1 MDMVAIDNDYF
12 LVRFGSVD
20 DLDHAK
26 FGGPWRILD
35 HYLIVKEWSPDFDPI
50 RDKTE
55 KVLVWIRFPCLP
67 IEYYSASFLQK
78 VGKKIGRPVRVDQA
92 TSQVSRG
99 RFARMCVE
107 IDLTKPLISK
117 FKLRKRTRFI
127 AYEGIHLV
135 CFGCGM
141 YGHSHEACPEN
152 KKVLPAGET
161 MQNVEDVNTG
171 NQPAAAEGSPVSNA
185 KAGEDKAPFGA
196 WMLVTRED
204 RRKGRR
210 TTNGGGN
217 HAVGQSP
224 QGRSCF
230 APIANLEEQVHDDL
244 LAEPEFE
251 TEEEQLEGGAHA
263 MEKHKSGENQRAT
276 KGRNQRR
283 PNVVVTE
290 KQVANQPVAKTV
302 PAARTVGGQDTR
314 VQSRVISR
322 RAAEEEE
329 HVVVRG
335 SQGGV
340 VVHTERIISEPAC
353 NTNPMCQLENMG
365 EHFSDEPNGMEV
377 DGDGGIEGDGD
388 PGGDAADLDST
399 GAGGRDFH
407 RVLKQLIRTYRPSLG
422 LVEPKVSGDQANK
435 ICTKL
440 GYEDWVRV
448 EAVGFSGGI
457 WVLWNKPLDIS
468 VKYTH
473 PQFILLQV
481 AENGG
486 TPWTMAVVY
495 GSPVQ
500 HLRRRLWMELQAQ
513 KRSILGPWIAAGDF
527 NAVTCEGETHNYS
540 AFSPQRSVDFADWIY
555 SEGLVDMGFS
565 GARLTWMRGSEPEK
579 GARLDR
585 ALCNVEWRHRFPEA
599 TVRHLPRVASD
610 HTPILLHSDGRGG
623 PRGPDTFRFQ
633 AAWLTNDSFKE
644 VIHKTWAP
652 GHALQRNI
660 AMVRD
665 ELTVWNREVFGN
677 IEGRKM
683 NLLAR
688 IGGIQRHQSSQATGA
703 FGS

>member
-12 LVRFGSVD
+12 LVRFGSAD
-20 DLDHAK
+20 DLDHAI
-26 FGGPWRILD
+26 FGGACRILD
-35 HYLIVKEWSPDFDPI
+35 HYLIVKECSPDFDPI

-55 KVLVWIRFPCLP
+55 KVLVWICFPCLP

-78 VGKKIGRPVRVDQA
+78 VGKKIGRPVQVDQA

-135 CFGCGM
+135 CFGCDM

-152 KKVLPAGET
+152 KKTPPAGET

-185 KAGEDKAPFGA
+185 KAGEDKASFGA
-196 WMLVTRED
+196 WMLVTKED

-217 HAVGQSP
+217 HAAGQSP
-224 QGRSCF
+224 QGRSRF
-230 APIANLEEQVHDDL
+230 APIANMEEQVHDDL
-244 LAEPEFE
+244 IAEPEFE

-263 MEKHKSGENQRAT
+263 MEKHKSGENQGTT

-340 VVHTERIISEPAC
+340 VVYTERIISEPAC
-353 NTNPMCQLENMG
+353 NTSPMRQLENMG
-365 EHFSDEPNGMEV
+365 EHFSDEPTGMEV
-377 DGDGGIEGDGD
+377 DGDGDIEGDGD

-399 GAGGRDFH
+399 
-407 RVLKQLIRTYRPSLG
+407 
-422 LVEPKVSGDQANK
+422 
-435 ICTKL
+435 
-440 GYEDWVRV
+440 
-448 EAVGFSGGI
+448 
-457 WVLWNKPLDIS
+457 
-468 VKYTH
+468 
-473 PQFILLQV
+473 V

-500 HLRRRLWMELQAQ
+500 HLRRRLWLELHAQ

-565 GARLTWMRGSEPEK
+565 GARLTWMRGSEPVK

-610 HTPILLHSDGRGG
+610 HTPILLQSNGRGG

-652 GHALQRNI
+652 SHALQRNI
-660 AMVRD
+660 AKVRD
-665 ELTVWNREVFGN
+665 ELTVWNREVFGS
-677 IEGRKM
+677 IEGRKK

-688 IGGIQRHQSSQATGA
+688 IGGI
-703 FGS
+703 